1 MTINNE
7 IERTEKP
14 RFTFDK
20 NDSSTSVNAIF
31 RGVNL
36 SFNLRKRP
44 GSPNYQVFKKIK
56 GKQIPKSTGVA
67 NLELAAEKGAE
78 IFSKIL
84 DIPWTDSAKDVVVT
98 ERKNWSSIQ
107 DAIDAFE
114 AAAAAKKIITKKN
127 KPLGKKSVRDY
138 PAAIRLAFGFGN
150 DQSIKGIPT
159 SVTEALKKIP
169 LSALGEKVDGNKCA
183 VLEDYRRRV
192 LSDGA
197 GDILTCGPTYEKKA
211 NTFNSMLLKCK
222 ALFSPNVVEVAYGDL
237 VLPDAAIETFRA
249 TKKCGVDTNK
259 CYEAPPAEVVEEI
272 DEKVIA
278 IRDNT
283 DFSKSDS
290 KTDSIWNHIIKYFI
304 ARLSGLR
311 KDEINHLSFGSFKIK
326 NKVAR
331 DPITNQISKVSVPV
345 VIVTT
350 TDVYN
355 AWNGVFKQAAWEC
368 KGKSSRS
375 VQIPRWLHDFIK
387 TEQKRRKAD
396 SSERI
401 FRGQERWTV
410 STLDKLHDDWWN
422 DELLYGTDAS
432 DYFKKRLHELR
443 ALFGSEVV
451 TNTGS
456 MHAAQ
461 LALGHQNIS
470 TTEKYY
476 ANLLVDYNFSLNIG
490 A

>member
-1 MTINNE
+1 MTVNDKID
-7 IERTEKP
+7 KP
-14 RFTFDK
+14 RFSFDQ
-20 NDSSTSVNAIF
+20 NDHSTTVNAIF
-31 RGVNL
+31 RGRNL

-98 ERKNWSSIQ
+98 ERKNWSSVQ

-114 AAAAAKKIITKKN
+114 TACKAKKIITKKN
-127 KPLGKKSVRDY
+127 KPLGLKSVSDY
-138 PAAIRLAFGFGN
+138 PSAIRLVLGFGN
-150 DQSIKGIPT
+150 DPSIKGVPVE
-159 SVTEALKKIP
+159 VTEALGKIP
-169 LSALGEKVDGNKCA
+169 LSALGEKVDGNKCK
-183 VLEDYRRRV
+183 VLEDYRSRV
-192 LSDGA
+192 LSDGN

-211 NTFNSMLLKCK
+211 ATFNSNLSKAK
-222 ALFSPNVVEVAYGDL
+222 ALFSQNVVEVAFGDL
-237 VLPDAAIETFRA
+237 VLPESAIETFRA
-249 TKKCGVDTNK
+249 TKKCGVDTK
-259 CYEAPPAEVVEEI
+259 SSYQAPPTEVVTEV
-272 DEKVIA
+272 DDRVIA
-278 IRDNT
+278 LRDNT
-283 DFSKSDS
+283 DFSKSNY
-290 KTDSIWNHIIKYFI
+290 KTDLIWNHVAKYFI

-311 KDEINHLSFGSFKIK
+311 KDEINHLSFGSFKIVD
-326 NKVAR
+326 KVAR
-331 DPITNQISKVSVPV
+331 NALTNEIKKVSVPV
-345 VIVTT
+345 VQVRT
-350 TDVYN
+350 TDPYKL
-355 AWNGVFKQAAWEC
+355 GRFEQPAWEA
-368 KGKSSRS
+368 KGKTKRD
-375 VQIPRWLHDFIK
+375 VQIPRWLHDWIK
-387 TEQKRRKAD
+387 QEQKRRKAPK
-396 SSERI
+396 SERI
-401 FRGQERWTV
+401 FRGQEWWAEA
-410 STLDKLHDDWWN
+410 TLEKHHDGWWN

-476 ANLLVDYNFSLNIG
+476 ANLLVDFNFNLNIG